1 MSSVS
6 LNLTEDEVDEA
17 RDSGSSVDSEPVP
30 EGTYDAVIFDVE
42 KSLTND
48 EYYFDGG
55 EEKRQAEYLDVQ
67 FRIDSGEYEDRRVFD
82 IFMLETP
89 DKYPDGSVV
98 DNIWHDS
105 VIDLFDS
112 VDRTEQMLA
121 GEEIELDSLFGD
133 EVVIDTYI
141 QESDE
146 YGDSASV
153 GSVLPPS
160 DNTSSDS
167 PDDTFIPE

>member
-6 LNLTEDEVDEA
+6 LNLTEDEVEEA
-17 RDSGSSVDSEPVP
+17 RESGSSMDSEPVP
-30 EGTYDAVIFDVE
+30 NGTYDAVIFDVE
-42 KSLTND
+42 KNLTND

-67 FRIDSGEYEDRRVFD
+67 FRIDSGEHEDRRVFD

-89 DKYPDGSVV
+89 DKYPDGSNV
-98 DNIWHDS
+98 DNIWHDGT
-105 VIDLFDS
+105 IELFDA
-112 VDRTEQMLA
+112 VNRTDQLLA
-121 GEEIELDSLFGD
+121 GEEIQLDSLFGE
-133 EVVIDTYI
+133 EVVIDTYV

-153 GSVLPPS
+153 GSVLPP
-160 DNTSSDS
+160 DEESSDE